1 MLRPGS
7 WIEGTASAQI
17 GTLPGH
23 DLPAP
28 DPQSSRL
35 GALQDSPLTLGLATL
50 LHPLCTPSSPGHH
63 PSCPQPTKVSLLGG
77 TVQTGTV
84 WPAGEVLI
92 VTQDTGTG
100 RGDEDQESLEA
111 PLSMTGTQ

>member
-1 MLRPGS
+1 M
-7 WIEGTASAQI
+7 
-17 GTLPGH
+17 
-23 DLPAP
+23 
-28 DPQSSRL
+28 
-35 GALQDSPLTLGLATL
+35 
-50 LHPLCTPSSPGHH
+50 
-63 PSCPQPTKVSLLGG
+63 
-77 TVQTGTV
+77 QTGTV